1 MAPQG
6 AGAAPSRPLLGA
18 HVPASGGL
26 AKRGIAYADSI
37 GAECLQVFVTNPR
50 GWAPSKGD
58 PHQDAL
64 FREVVT
70 ERLPAYVHAS
80 FLINLGTPDA
90 AIAERSAASLAHTLQ
105 RARQIGARGV
115 VIHTGSAVAKER
127 YDDAMDQTR
136 ELLLPM
142 LDDLP
147 DDAPPVL
154 LEPTAG
160 QGQSLCS
167 TLDELDEYLH
177 RLEHH
182 PRLGICVDTCH
193 FFAAGHDLAADGGM
207 SDFLDH
213 LEKVRSGVPVG
224 LIHANDS
231 MDVVGANKDR
241 HESIGSGHIG
251 TEPFGHLL
259 AHPAIRDAEVPGV
272 GDLPPLRGVPVV
284 LETPGKESDH
294 ATDLALLKS
303 LR

>member
-1 MAPQG
+1 MVS
-6 AGAAPSRPLLGA
+6 PSRKGALAGPLIGA

-26 AKRGIAYADSI
+26 ANRGLAYADEI
-37 GAECLQVFVTNPR
+37 GAECVQVFVTNPR
-50 GWAPSKGD
+50 GWAATQGD
-58 PHQDAL
+58 PLQDVA
-64 FREVVT
+64 FRQVVT
-70 ERLPAYVHAS
+70 DSLPAYVHAS
-80 FLINLGTPDA
+80 FLINLGSPDA
-90 AIAERSAASLAHTLQ
+90 AIAEKSATSLAHTIE

-115 VIHTGSAVAKER
+115 VVHTGSAVAKGR
-127 YDDAMDQTR
+127 YDDAMTQTHN
-136 ELLLPM
+136 LLLPI
-142 LDDLP
+142 LEALP

-207 SDFLDH
+207 NDFLDL
-213 LEKVRSGVPVG
+213 LEKIRGTVPVG

-231 MDVVGANKDR
+231 MDVAGARKDR
-241 HESIGSGHIG
+241 HEAIGSGHVG
-251 TEPFGHLL
+251 AEPFRHLL
-259 AHPAIRDAEVPGV
+259 AHPTMQHVPLV
-272 GDLPPLRGVPVV
+272 I
-284 LETPGKESDH
+284 ETPGNEAEH
-294 ATDLALLKS
+294 AADVALLKA

>member
-1 MAPQG
+1 MASRS
-6 AGAAPSRPLLGA
+6 AKAAAPRPLLGA

-26 AKRGIAYADSI
+26 AKRGLAYVESI

-58 PHQDAL
+58 PLQDAA

-70 ERLPAYVHAS
+70 DSLPAYVHAS
-80 FLINLGTPDA
+80 FLINLGTPDE
-90 AIAERSAASLAHTLQ
+90 AIAEKSALSLAHTLE
-105 RARQIGARGV
+105 RARHIGARGV
-115 VIHTGSAVAKER
+115 VVHTGSAVAKER
-127 YDDAMDQTR
+127 HDAAMTQTR

-142 LDDLP
+142 LDALP

-193 FFAAGHDLAADGGM
+193 FFAAGHDLAANGGM
-207 SDFLDH
+207 NDFLDH
-213 LEKVRSGVPVG
+213 LDKVRGGVPVG
-224 LIHANDS
+224 LIHVNDS
-231 MDVVGANKDR
+231 MDVVGAKKDR
-241 HESIGSGHIG
+241 HTSIGSGHIG
-251 TEPFGHLL
+251 AQPFGDLL
-259 AHPAIRDAEVPGV
+259 AHPTVRDAEVPGV
-272 GDLPPLRGVPVV
+272 GDLPPLRGIPLV
-284 LETPGKESDH
+284 LETPGKEPEH
-294 ATDLALLKS
+294 ATDLDLLKS

>member
-1 MAPQG
+1 MPTPG
-6 AGAAPSRPLLGA
+6 KNSRPSGPLIGA

-26 AKRGIAYADSI
+26 AKRGLAYAEAI
-37 GAECLQVFVTNPR
+37 GAECVQAFVTNPR
-50 GWAPSKGD
+50 GWAPSQGD
-58 PHQDAL
+58 PKQDAA
-64 FREVVT
+64 FREVVID
-70 ERLPAYVHAS
+70 RLPAYVHAS

-90 AIAERSAASLAHTLQ
+90 AIAEKSATSLAHTIE

-115 VIHTGSAVAKER
+115 VVHTGSAVAKGR
-127 YDDAMDQTR
+127 YDDAMTQTR
-136 ELLLPM
+136 DLLLPI
-142 LDDLP
+142 LDALP

-207 SDFLDH
+207 NDFLDH
-213 LEKVRSGVPVG
+213 LEKVRGTVPVG
-224 LIHANDS
+224 LVHANDS
-231 MDVVGANKDR
+231 TDVAGAKKDR
-241 HESIGSGHIG
+241 HAAIG
-251 TEPFGHLL
+251 TGHVGAAPFGDLL
-259 AHPAIRDAEVPGV
+259 AHPTMQQ
-272 GDLPPLRGVPVV
+272 LPLVI
-284 LETPGKESDH
+284 ETPGNEAEH
-294 ATDLALLKS
+294 AADIALLKS

>member
-1 MAPQG
+1 MPHGSAK
-6 AGAAPSRPLLGA
+6 AVKTLPLIGA
-18 HVPASGGL
+18 HVPAGGGL
-26 AKRGIAYADSI
+26 AKRGLAYAEAI
-37 GAECLQVFVTNPR
+37 GAECVQVFVTNPR

-58 PHQDAL
+58 AKQDAA
-64 FREVVT
+64 FRDVVIDQV
-70 ERLPAYVHAS
+70 PAYVHAS

-90 AIAERSAASLAHTLQ
+90 AIAEKSAASLAHTVE

-115 VIHTGSAVAKER
+115 VVHTGSAVAKDR
-127 YDDAMDQTR
+127 YDEAMAQTR

-142 LDDLP
+142 LDALP

-177 RLEHH
+177 RLDHH

-207 SDFLDH
+207 NDFLDH
-213 LEKVRSGVPVG
+213 LDKVRGGVPVS

-231 MDVVGANKDR
+231 MDVVGAKKDR
-241 HESIGSGHIG
+241 HASIGSGHIG
-251 TEPFGHLL
+251 SEPFADLL
-259 AHPAIRDAEVPGV
+259 AHATMQKVP
-272 GDLPPLRGVPVV
+272 LV
-284 LETPGKESDH
+284 LETPGKEPEH
-294 ATDLALLKS
+294 TADLALLKS

>member
-1 MAPQG
+1 MSRG
-6 AGAAPSRPLLGA
+6 ASQSERTAKAVPLIGA

-26 AKRGIAYADSI
+26 AKRGLTYADVI

-58 PHQDAL
+58 PKQDVI
-64 FREVVT
+64 FRQVVT
-70 ERLPAYVHAS
+70 DRLPAYVHAS
-80 FLINLGTPDA
+80 FLINLGTPDE
-90 AIAERSAASLAHTLQ
+90 AIAEKSAVSLAHTLE

-115 VIHTGSAVAKER
+115 VVHTGSAVAEDR
-127 YDDAMDQTR
+127 YDAAMAQTR

-142 LDDLP
+142 LDALLP

-207 SDFLDH
+207 NDFLDH
-213 LEKVRSGVPVG
+213 LDKVRGDVPVG

-231 MDVVGANKDR
+231 MDVVGAKKDR

-251 TEPFGHLL
+251 AEPFGALL
-259 AHPAIRDAEVPGV
+259 AHPTKQRVP
-272 GDLPPLRGVPVV
+272 LV
-284 LETPGKESDH
+284 LETPGKEPEHQAELD
-294 ATDLALLKS
+294 LLKS